1 LVPSSRPDPVNRVP
15 APSPLL
21 ASFTPMFVALPVA
34 LFIIDVTDR
43 VLAGKQPA
51 AALFEISSASTTGPA
66 RRVGMFGWEPS

>member
-1 LVPSSRPDPVNRVP
+1 
-15 APSPLL
+15 
-21 ASFTPMFVALPVA
+21 MFVALPVA

-66 RRVGMFGWEPS
+66 RRVGMFVWEPS